1 MKNYIT
7 YELIS
12 FEVSDLNSLMRLQKL
27 GTKKLLYVFFALLV
41 VYITAVPVDS
51 VVIRPGFDAGT
62 VIQWRPVELKNKFAI
77 LPGDKLEIS
86 FGYYIPAK
94 ADNVLIKMSIG
105 KYDLRRESVVPMIN
119 KTEYISTDGE
129 EFIWRN
135 ITIEVPDYS
144 DKLVASSEIS
154 HPWEVNGW
162 DNYMTTEIKIF
173 PDTEIVEVSLPTTVV
188 ESESILPIKVKIKS
202 NQIGRGYTLAV
213 EDLNLKDLIAVKH
226 IEITK
231 PEMTVSLDVNVP
243 KASKSEEI
251 HIWRISLNGVDYDEE
266 DNEKTVTLTIRSNN
280 QLSIPGFELI
290 SLIVASIIVLQF
302 VRRTKR

>member
-1 MKNYIT
+1 MKYQIT
-7 YELIS
+7 
-12 FEVSDLNSLMRLQKL
+12 
-27 GTKKLLYVFFALLV
+27 LV
-41 VYITAVPVDS
+41 
-51 VVIRPGFDAGT
+51 
-62 VIQWRPVELKNKFAI
+62 L
-77 LPGDKLEIS
+77 
-86 FGYYIPAK
+86 
-94 ADNVLIKMSIG
+94 
-105 KYDLRRESVVPMIN
+105 
-119 KTEYISTDGE
+119 
-129 EFIWRN
+129 
-135 ITIEVPDYS
+135 
-144 DKLVASSEIS
+144 SSEIS

-162 DNYMTTEIKIF
+162 DNYMTTEVDIF
-173 PDTEIVEVSLPTTVV
+173 SDAEIVEVSLPTTVV

-251 HIWRISLNGVDYDEE
+251 HIWRISLNGVDYDKE

-280 QLSIPGFELI
+280 QLPIPGFELI
-290 SLIVASIIVLQF
+290 SVIVASIIVLQF

>member
-12 FEVSDLNSLMRLQKL
+12 FEVSNLNSLMRLQKL

-94 ADNVLIKMSIG
+94 ADNVLIKMSVG

-144 DKLVASSEIS
+144 SKLVLSSEIS

-162 DNYMTTEIKIF
+162 DNYMTTEVDIF
-173 PDTEIVEVSLPTTVV
+173 SDAEIIEVSLPTTVV

-290 SLIVASIIVLQF
+290 SLIVASIIALQF